1 MSTPSERWS
10 SEIKRLLHRAGWE
23 AGGGDH
29 GFLDDIA
36 QICFPATC
44 TTTSRPPAAGR
55 GLAVP
60 AQHSHHRRRRDLW
73 PRAQPSINMALQRH
87 RNVLTVAA
95 GHRHPPSY
103 HGLGAAAVSGRAVAC
118 APVSITVANPRD
130 WQRLSGLSIVGVR
143 IRAMLFG
150 SVRTRTAAGSSGH
163 RLTLYTQ
170 VRVLLWWPVSAEQ
183 GRADS
188 TLG

>member
-1 MSTPSERWS
+1 
-10 SEIKRLLHRAGWE
+10 
-23 AGGGDH
+23 
-29 GFLDDIA
+29 
-36 QICFPATC
+36 
-44 TTTSRPPAAGR
+44 
-55 GLAVP
+55 
-60 AQHSHHRRRRDLW
+60 
-73 PRAQPSINMALQRH
+73 MALQRH

-170 VRVLLWWPVSAEQ
+170 VRVLPWWPVSAEQ
-183 GRADS
+183 GRAEQLLCQPGCTPGTGSGTACDQGDAK
-188 TLG
+188 TGVKELGAGRVSGRSRMKCVPPFKLQQPD